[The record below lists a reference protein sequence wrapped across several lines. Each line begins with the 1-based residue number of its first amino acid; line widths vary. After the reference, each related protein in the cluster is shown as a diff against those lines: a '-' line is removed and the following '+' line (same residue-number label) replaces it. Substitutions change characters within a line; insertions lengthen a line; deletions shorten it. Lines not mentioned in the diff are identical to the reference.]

1 MRCSLTAL
9 LADNLCY
16 NDRMLQSIVVVED
29 EESIRE
35 YIKDLLT
42 ENNFSVYTA
51 TDGATGLKLINKY
64 QPDLVVLD
72 LGLPNVS
79 GESVTLEIRKKF
91 PDMPIIILTAR
102 DAVTDVIHGLDLGA
116 DDYMTKPFVGDVL
129 VARIKARLRNKE
141 GSSTLKVNDL
151 TLDTKTFE
159 VKRSGKL
166 IELSPKEFKLLEYL
180 MKNVGQ
186 VLTRE
191 MILNRI
197 WLYSPDIETRVVD
210 VYMGYL
216 RKKIDNGYEKKLIQS
231 IRGFGYTIKD

>member
-1 MRCSLTAL
+1 
-9 LADNLCY
+9 
-16 NDRMLQSIVVVED
+16 MLQTVVVIED

-35 YIKDLLT
+35 YIKDILSD
-42 ENNFSVYTA
+42 NNYSVHTA
-51 TDGATGLKLINKY
+51 ADGAEGIKLVHKY
-64 QPDLVVLD
+64 QPDLVILD

-79 GESVTLEIRKKF
+79 GESVTLEIRKKY

-116 DDYMTKPFVGDVL
+116 DDYMTKPFVGDEL
-129 VARIKARLRNKE
+129 LARIKARLRNKE
-141 GSSTLKVNDL
+141 GESILKVDDL
-151 TLDTKTFE
+151 SLDTKTME
-159 VKRSGKL
+159 VKRNNKP
-166 IELSPKEFKLLEYL
+166 IDLSPKEFKLLEYL

-216 RKKIDNGYEKKLIQS
+216 RKKIDNGNEKKLIQS